1 MLNRGRPD
9 GISLINYANELNDRK
24 WRSQNRA
31 TGQPNA
37 MFGKFCTK
45 SFTKIITNYD
55 VSKNHLNLTL
65 GKNIQTRPR

>member
-1 MLNRGRPD
+1 MSSKIENG
-9 GISLINYANELNDRK
+9 ARK
-24 WRSQNRA
+24 IEQP
-31 TGQPNA
+31 GQPNA

-45 SFTKIITNYD
+45 SFTKIIANYD